1 MIKKISACLF
11 IFFPF
16 LLIAQTQVGLGSW
29 RVHLPY
35 WQNKTIAVIG
45 STVYAGSSSSMFS
58 YDEKNGDLERIS
70 KVSGLSDVEIKLLR
84 SNQINKL
91 LFIVYENGNIDLL
104 QNNEITN
111 LPQILQRTVI
121 AKK

>member
-1 MIKKISACLF
+1 
-11 IFFPF
+11 
-16 LLIAQTQVGLGSW
+16 
-29 RVHLPY
+29 
-35 WQNKTIAVIG
+35 
-45 STVYAGSSSSMFS
+45 MFS